1 MRLRPLAC
9 LEDMP
14 GSDCTGAT
22 DEAMRFCAHRSPFRQ
37 VAAGQNRYRLF
48 PMVFH
53 GWDEGR
59 AIVRGLERGCAVPF

>member
-1 MRLRPLAC
+1 
-9 LEDMP
+9 MP
-14 GSDCTGAT
+14 GSNCMGAT

-53 GWDEGR
+53 E
-59 AIVRGLERGCAVPF
+59 